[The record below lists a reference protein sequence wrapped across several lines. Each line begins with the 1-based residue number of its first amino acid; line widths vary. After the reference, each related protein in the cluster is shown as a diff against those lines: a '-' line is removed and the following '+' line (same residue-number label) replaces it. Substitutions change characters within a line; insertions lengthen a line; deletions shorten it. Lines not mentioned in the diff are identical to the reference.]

1 MFKFFENAFKS
12 YVVDENDKSLY
23 ERITYLEDKLKYLQE
38 ENIEINNLLYEALNS
53 IDAIDARID
62 ILAAEAYTDSE
73 FSSNN

>member
-1 MFKFFENAFKS
+1 MFKFFENAMKS

-23 ERITYLEDKLKYLQE
+23 ERIEYLEDKLKYLQE
-38 ENIEINNLLYEALNS
+38 ENIEINNLLYESLNS

-62 ILAAEAYTDSE
+62 ILAAESYNDSS

>member
-12 YVVDENDKSLY
+12 YVVDENDKSLH

>member
-12 YVVDENDKSLY
+12 YVVDENNKSLY

-62 ILAAEAYTDSE
+62 ILAAESYTDSS